1 MVAVVKK
8 DRSCK
13 IDFAVPGDSRIE
25 EKEKSQ
31 KTVLLGTARILRKV
45 VQISG
50 YWLWLDFNSSISSIV
65 LLCVSSI
72 ITIITTIII
81 ITIIITIIIIIVII
95 IIIIIMV
102 LVLIP

>member
-13 IDFAVPGDSRIE
+13 ITDFAVPGDSRIE

-72 ITIITTIII
+72 I
-81 ITIIITIIIIIVII
+81 ITIIIIIITTIIII

>member
-13 IDFAVPGDSRIE
+13 ITDFAVPGDSRIE

-72 ITIITTIII
+72 ITIIIII
-81 ITIIITIIIIIVII
+81 ITTITII

>member
-13 IDFAVPGDSRIE
+13 ITDFAVPGDSRIE

-72 ITIITTIII
+72 ITIITIIIII
-81 ITIIITIIIIIVII
+81 ITTITIII